1 MNKTV
6 VFLPSDYPNA
16 VTQKMY
22 KNSDKIMGSILQ
34 LETILKKINVSVEG
48 YLSAVAWLKTK
59 AGQPAILLQRKPSE
73 CQINNYN
80 IHLLRP

>member
-6 VFLPSDYPNA
+6 VFLPTDYPNA

-22 KNSDKIMGSILQ
+22 KNIDKIMGSILQ

-48 YLSAVAWLKTK
+48 YLSAVDWLKNQSRSTSYSFTK
-59 AGQPAILLQRKPSE
+59 KTIRMP
-73 CQINNYN
+73 
-80 IHLLRP
+80 H